1 MAVWQRHFLVT
12 GDSDFDRYMKGNM
25 LAMSESAVRGMDL
38 FKGKAGCVA
47 CHNGPNFTDS
57 GFHNTGLKRNKE
69 FDKPEF
75 QKILVFDA
83 RRMKID
89 NPEKVNDDPGR
100 YLVTKDKADWKKFK
114 TPTLRNLADTAPYMH
129 DGRYETLD
137 AVIEHYNRGGDKVEN
152 QDARIQPLG
161 LTQAEK
167 DDLKAFL
174 HALWGEL
181 SKLIL

>member
-25 LAMSESAVRGMDL
+25 LAMSEPAVRGMDL
-38 FKGKAGCVA
+38 FKGKAGCIA

-57 GFHNTGLKRNKE
+57 GFHNTGLTRNKE

-75 QKILVFDA
+75 QKILAFDA
-83 RRMKID
+83 KRMKIE
-89 NPEKVNDDPGR
+89 NPEKVSDDPGR

-181 SKLIL
+181 PRLAL

>member
-1 MAVWQRHFLVT
+1 
-12 GDSDFDRYMKGNM
+12 
-25 LAMSESAVRGMDL
+25 
-38 FKGKAGCVA
+38 
-47 CHNGPNFTDS
+47 
-57 GFHNTGLKRNKE
+57 
-69 FDKPEF
+69 
-75 QKILVFDA
+75 
-83 RRMKID
+83 
-89 NPEKVNDDPGR
+89 
-100 YLVTKDKADWKKFK
+100 
-114 TPTLRNLADTAPYMH
+114 LRNLADTAPYMH

-181 SKLIL
+181 PRLAL